1 MDSLRWQRVE
11 ALFAEAMER
20 EPALR
25 KAFVRS
31 ATGGD
36 AELERE
42 VLSLVDAADTDTRF
56 LGTPLVDLGS
66 EGVPGSAGIG
76 PARRLGRY
84 RLVRLLGRGGM
95 GEVHLAVQEGDDFE
109 RTVAVKLIRSG
120 AESDELALRF
130 RRERRILARLRHD
143 HIAGLLDGGTDDD
156 GTLYVVMEFVDGR
169 RIDRYCDDRDL
180 DVGTRVRLMLDV
192 CDAVQHAHRNLVL
205 HRDLKPANILVTDA
219 GVVKLLDFGIAKLLD
234 GDAPDA
240 APLTRTDHRI
250 LTPEYAAPEQIRG
263 EEATTASDVF
273 ALGVVLYELLA
284 GVHPWATVE
293 PHERLSAIEY
303 GPPSRPSEVVTG
315 STADTSR
322 RRRRL
327 AGDLDTI
334 LLKALRAE
342 PQRRYPT
349 VDALADD
356 LRRHLDGRPVSA
368 RPDTLGYRT
377 SRFVRRNRAAVTAAS
392 LVLLTVLGAT
402 STLAVQRTRTAARVE
417 AERDKLLATRD
428 FLLEMFGAV
437 GPDEVGGGEVSARAL
452 LDAQTARVDGYGDR
466 PELQAEVQYVL
477 ADGYQRLGLVDD
489 ARPLAEA
496 SLATRRALLGA
507 EHPDVARAEGLLGW
521 IDREGG
527 DPAAAEERLRA
538 AVASARAAD
547 DPAAAGLAK
556 SLNDLG
562 VTLGDLGRHE
572 EAIETFEEALALR
585 EAAGAS
591 GEGDGRA
598 IGITSN
604 NLANAHWALGERDEA
619 IRLMERSV
627 AALESALGPEHGRV
641 WLARANLLAFRTET
655 APGEER
661 IAAWREHRAGA
672 EALFGTNH
680 RETARATQFLAGYL
694 LQNLSG
700 PQGGA
705 ERVVEARG
713 LYDQAIEVAASTFGP
728 DHPRTAD
735 MLVGRSHAAMLLRDY
750 PSSIADRE
758 RAIEIFRSVR
768 GDDAPEIGL
777 ALREIARAWY
787 GLGDGENGDRAAR
800 EALDHFRRTRG
811 PDHSLTL
818 SQQVNVARRMT
829 VTGDPAGAVPLLR
842 EAAAG
847 MEALDPTPVP
857 VLAQT
862 RIALAL
868 ALLRSGEPG
877 EAGDLLEAL
886 RPDLESLP
894 PVVQRQ
900 FEQVEAEAG
909 GGG

>member
-1 MDSLRWQRVE
+1 
-11 ALFAEAMER
+11 
-20 EPALR
+20 
-25 KAFVRS
+25 
-31 ATGGD
+31 
-36 AELERE
+36 
-42 VLSLVDAADTDTRF
+42 
-56 LGTPLVDLGS
+56 
-66 EGVPGSAGIG
+66 
-76 PARRLGRY
+76 Y

-109 RTVAVKLIRSG
+109 RTVAVKLIRRG

-130 RRERRILARLRHD
+130 RQERRILARLRHD

-169 RIDRYCDDRDL
+169 RIDRYCDDRGL
-180 DVGTRVRLMLDV
+180 DVAARVRLMLDV

-205 HRDLKPANILVTDA
+205 HRDLKPANILVTDD
-219 GVVKLLDFGIAKLLD
+219 GVAKLLDFGIAKLLD
-234 GDAPDA
+234 GGSPES
-240 APLTRTDHRI
+240 APLTRTDHRV

-284 GVHPWATVE
+284 GVHPWASVT

-327 AGDLDTI
+327 SGDLDTI

-342 PQRRYPT
+342 PHRRYPT

-377 SRFVRRNRAAVTAAS
+377 SRFVRRNRTAVTAAS
-392 LVLLTVLGAT
+392 VVILTLLGAT
-402 STLAVQRTRTAARVE
+402 STVAVQRSRTAARVE
-417 AERDKLLATRD
+417 DERDKLVATRD

-452 LDAQTARVDGYGDR
+452 LDAQAERVADYADR

-489 ARPLAEA
+489 ARPLAAA
-496 SLATRRALLGA
+496 SLATRRETLGSD
-507 EHPDVARAEGLLGW
+507 HPDVARSQGLLGW
-521 IDREGG
+521 IERERGDR
-527 DPAAAEERLRA
+527 PAAEELLRA
-538 AVASARAAD
+538 AVAAARGSD

-562 VTLGDLGRHE
+562 VTLGDLGRHG
-572 EAIETFEEALALR
+572 EAVEVFQEALSLR
-585 EAAGAS
+585 EVGTATSNAG
-591 GEGDGRA
+591 GRG
-598 IGITSN
+598 IGITTN
-604 NLANAHWALGERDEA
+604 NLANAHWALGEQDEA
-619 IRLMERSV
+619 VRLMERSV
-627 AALESALGPEHGRV
+627 EALEAALGGEHGRV

-655 APGEER
+655 LPGEER
-661 IAAWREHRAGA
+661 IEAWREHRAGA
-672 EALFGTNH
+672 EALFGANH
-680 RETARATQFLAGYL
+680 RETARATQYLAAYL
-694 LQNLSG
+694 LQNLPG
-700 PQGGA
+700 PEGGA
-705 ERVVEARG
+705 ARVSEARA
-713 LYDQAIEVAASTFGP
+713 LYDEALEVAETTFGAE
-728 DHPRTAD
+728 HPRTAD
-735 MLVGRSHAAMLLRDY
+735 MLVGRSHSAMLLRDY
-750 PSSIADRE
+750 PSAIADRE
-758 RAIEIFRSVR
+758 RAVQIFRSAQ

-787 GLGDGENGDRAAR
+787 GLGDGEAGDRVAR
-800 EALDHFRRTRG
+800 EALDHFRRTLG
-811 PDHSLTL
+811 PTHSSTL

-847 MEALDPTPVP
+847 METLDPTPVP

-868 ALLRSGEPG
+868 ALLRSGEPS
-877 EAGDLLEAL
+877 EAVDLLDAL
-886 RPDLESLP
+886 RPNLESLP
-894 PVVQRQ
+894 TVVQRQ
-900 FEQVEAEAG
+900 FEQVEAEVGGAG
-909 GGG
+909 